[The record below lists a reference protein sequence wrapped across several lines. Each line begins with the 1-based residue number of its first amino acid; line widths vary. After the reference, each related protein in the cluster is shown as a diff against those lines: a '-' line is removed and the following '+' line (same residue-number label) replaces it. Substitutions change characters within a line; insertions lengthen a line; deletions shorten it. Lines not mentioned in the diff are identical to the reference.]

1 MRLPLD
7 HLFHSRHFCL
17 NEIHRQ
23 TAFGSDHF
31 PILTD
36 LQLDRTN
43 RDENGDGISA
53 DAGERAWAKREDRP
67 NGRRCWLPCDGF
79 NTHVLPRNPAYLTE

>member
-23 TAFGSDHF
+23 TAFGSGKMF
-31 PILTD
+31 RRPFFFCQRSNLGRTPI
-36 LQLDRTN
+36 
-43 RDENGDGISA
+43 
-53 DAGERAWAKREDRP
+53 
-67 NGRRCWLPCDGF
+67 RCYSRHEVAFSLPFEALGMFGNDKPK
-79 NTHVLPRNPAYLTE
+79 TTTTKP